1 MPEGLLLPHPPIIVP
16 EVGGKRR
23 EEATKTISAFEEA
36 VEELSNEEID
46 LMISVGPHGEIDWN
60 QVTVDQAETLKGD
73 LSRFNAR
80 DVSLELESANEF
92 AEKLIKAFEVRAE
105 YDVKGIKSGNIDHGI
120 MVPAYFLNKAGL
132 AKDIP
137 WLKINIA
144 FWQAD
149 KLYEFGKIVMEEASK
164 NYKNPKVIISGDLSH
179 KINHDSPAGYS
190 PAGSKFDQRLVNDLK
205 TANLSSLLNYDES
218 FLEEAG
224 ECGYRPL
231 MVGLGLLDGRWNKIE
246 VKSYEAPY
254 GVGYAVA
261 GFYR

>member
-23 EEATKTISAFEEA
+23 NEAIKTISAFEESA
-36 VEELSNEEID
+36 RELAEEEVDVI
-46 LMISVGPHGEIDWN
+46 IYVGPHGEIDWN
-60 QVTVDQAETLKGD
+60 KITIDQAETLKGD
-73 LSRFNAR
+73 LAMFNAR
-80 DVSLELESANEF
+80 DVSLRLESANELGEELVEYF
-92 AEKLIKAFEVRAE
+92 SDKAE

-120 MVPAYFLNKAGL
+120 MVPAYFLDKAGL
-132 AKDIP
+132 SNDIP

-144 FWQAD
+144 FWKAD
-149 KLYEFGKIVMEEASK
+149 KLYEFGKIVMDQVLK
-164 NYKNPKVIISGDLSH
+164 KYNNPKVIISGDLSH
-179 KINHDSPAGYS
+179 KINRDSPAGYS
-190 PAGSKFDQRLVNDLK
+190 PAGSKFDRKLVNDLE

-231 MVGLGLLDGRWNKIE
+231 MVGLGLLDSKWNKIE
-246 VKSYEAPY
+246 IKSYEAPY